1 MREPAPEATAAV
13 PATREIASPA
23 PLLQARGL
31 GFDAGGKRLVD
42 CVDADFRSGRRTV
55 IMGANGTG
63 KSLLL
68 RLLHGLIRPTA
79 GEVLWQ
85 GRPLDR
91 EARRGQAMVFQRPVL
106 LRRSV
111 LANLRFALAVR
122 RVGAAE
128 RAAREAEAIERARL
142 GDLAGRPARV
152 LSGGEQ
158 QRLAVARALA
168 CTPRMLF
175 LDEPTASLD
184 PASTHAI
191 EQQIR
196 EAHKS
201 GVTIVLVT
209 HDIGQA
215 RRLGD
220 DLVFLHGGRVV
231 ESGPVPEV
239 LDAPRS
245 EATRAWIEGRLYLGP
260 LESRNARISQE
271 DAS

>member
-1 MREPAPEATAAV
+1 MPEAAFHMAAPAPPTAAAA
-13 PATREIASPA
+13 PA
-23 PLLQARGL
+23 LLSARGL
-31 GFDAGGKRLVD
+31 CFDAGGKRLIDGVD
-42 CVDADFRSGRRTV
+42 IDIRPGRRTV
-55 IMGANGTG
+55 VMGANGAG

-91 EARRGQAMVFQRPVL
+91 EGRLAQAMVFQRPVL

-111 LANLRFALAVR
+111 LANLRFALSVR
-122 RVGAAE
+122 GLPAAE
-128 RAAREAEAIERARL
+128 RRAREAEAMERSRL

-158 QRLAVARALA
+158 QRLAVVRALA
-168 CTPRMLF
+168 CAPRMLF

-184 PASTHAI
+184 PGSTHAI
-191 EQQIR
+191 EQLVA
-196 EAHKS
+196 EAHES
-201 GVTIVLVT
+201 GVAILLVT
-209 HDIGQA
+209 HDTGQA

-231 ESGPVPEV
+231 ETGSASDV
-239 LDAPRS
+239 LGMPRS
-245 EATRAWIEGRLYLGP
+245 EAARAWLQGRLYLDTPTGP
-260 LESRNARISQE
+260 KA
-271 DAS
+271 